1 MHKEEVVKRLQ
12 ALEQA
17 LTDYMNQ
24 MKSIPSHLWMTQP
37 EEGSWSAIQVT
48 EHLLASE
55 RGTLGYMMKKSSG
68 GWESLERTGEEQ
80 LTNSTKLNERLN
92 SSERYAAPS
101 ILPQPENKMSAE
113 EAEQHWTEIRS
124 KLKAFAESVDP
135 AHYDKLVFRQPA
147 AGMLNILQTLEFL
160 TLHMRH
166 HIPQIERI
174 AQKIK

>member
-12 ALEQA
+12 ALDQA
-17 LTDYMNQ
+17 LTDFMAQ
-24 MKSIPSHLWMTQP
+24 MKNIPSHLWMTQP
-37 EEGSWSAIQVT
+37 EEGSWSATQVT

-68 GWESLERTGEEQ
+68 GWEILERTGEEQ
-80 LTNSTKLNERLN
+80 LTSSSKLNERL
-92 SSERYAAPS
+92 SSNERYSAPS

-113 EAEQHWTEIRS
+113 EAERHWSEIRS
-124 KLKAFAESVDP
+124 KLRAFAESVDP
-135 AHYDKLVFRQPA
+135 VHYDRLVFRQPA

-166 HIPQIERI
+166 HLPQIERI
-174 AQKIK
+174 AQTIQ